1 MTDIVR
7 NLAEQICKEY
17 GLGKE
22 NAQTKAMELYK
33 KCPYQLRENLAQW
46 AAGVELEDIY
56 IGKYS
61 VPLIMAIWGNRDFI
75 GAVEVISEYFD
86 GNQDIAE
93 RRIWQMRR

>member
-7 NLAEQICKEY
+7 NLAERICSEY

-22 NAQTKAMELYK
+22 NAQTKAIELYQ
-33 KCPYQLRENLAQW
+33 KCPYQLRENLEQW
-46 AAGVELEDIY
+46 AAGVPLEDIY
-56 IGKYS
+56 VGKYS
-61 VPLIMAIWGNRDFI
+61 VPLIMAIWGSCDFI
-75 GAVEVISEYFD
+75 GALEVISEYLN